1 MLCIGMIGSW
11 NLWLGHGPFM
21 LHVRCTVFIA
31 FDKLHHASVVHSLL
45 VTEDKHAIDCNAS
58 FSSHL
63 SEHNAQSL
71 DSTD

>member
-1 MLCIGMIGSW
+1 
-11 NLWLGHGPFM
+11 M